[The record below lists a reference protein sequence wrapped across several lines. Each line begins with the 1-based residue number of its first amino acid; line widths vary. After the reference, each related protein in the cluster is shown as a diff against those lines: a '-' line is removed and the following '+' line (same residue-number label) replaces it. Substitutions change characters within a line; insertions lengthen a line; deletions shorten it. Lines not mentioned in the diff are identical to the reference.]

1 MIIKTSAADGHS
13 EGFEEQGKSGGVRKK
28 EEKEEDNKKVVG
40 QVLWVKVTIWSGN
53 QWKWPSGLE
62 LSESDNLV

>member
-40 QVLWVKVTIWSGN
+40 QVL
-53 QWKWPSGLE
+53 
-62 LSESDNLV
+62 